1 MQRQKIF
8 IGRKYRFFAQI
19 IHSQY
24 FMHSPMKKTLY
35 FWGLI
40 GLIVSVLFVQACG
53 GKSKTEEERKIAIE
67 DSIRKATTQATTYHV
82 DMNRDP
88 KNLSMQKVWGYR
100 VQIFT
105 GKNRDEASKMK
116 ALFINLFPDVD
127 NYLVYEEPNYKV
139 RVGDFLAKIGAR
151 ELCEKVNKNATLNG
165 AFVVKSMVNAVI
177 PPPPAD
183 TIGDDQLVYYTLIDS
198 TGKEY
203 QVPVL
208 KTSSMA
214 IEQEKDTTAA
224 AEMKVQMTSQT
235 VEVINAQKRESEKVA
250 AETKATELKN
260 KIAEEKFKRN

>member
-1 MQRQKIF
+1 MRKDFYFFSITLF
-8 IGRKYRFFAQI
+8 IGGMMLWQ
-19 IHSQY
+19 
-24 FMHSPMKKTLY
+24 
-35 FWGLI
+35 G
-40 GLIVSVLFVQACG
+40 CG
-53 GKSKTEEERKIAIE
+53 NKGQTEEERQIAIQ
-67 DSIRKATTQATTYHV
+67 DSIRKATAQATTYHV

-105 GKNRDEASKMK
+105 GKNRDEASRIK

-151 ELCEKVNKNATLNG
+151 ELCEKINKNPTLNG

-183 TIGDDQLVYYTLIDS
+183 TISDDQLVYYTLIDS

-208 KTSSMA
+208 KTSTMA
-214 IEQEKDTTAA
+214 MEQAKDTTAA
-224 AEMKVQMTSQT
+224 AEMKVQMSSQT
-235 VEVINAQKRESEKVA
+235 LDAINAQKKEAQRLATEAKAA
-250 AETKATELKN
+250 AEKSRV
-260 KIAEEKFKRN
+260 AEENFKRN

>member
-1 MQRQKIF
+1 MKQYLHLGGIVLLTSIF
-8 IGRKYRFFAQI
+8 
-19 IHSQY
+19 
-24 FMHSPMKKTLY
+24 L
-35 FWGLI
+35 
-40 GLIVSVLFVQACG
+40 LFQGCG
-53 GKSKTEEERKIAIE
+53 GRSKADEEREIAVQ
-67 DSIRKATTQATTYHV
+67 DSIRKATAKATTYHV

-105 GKNRDEASKMK
+105 GKNRDEASKIK
-116 ALFINLFPDVD
+116 ALFISNFPDVD

-151 ELCEKVNKNATLNG
+151 ELCEKINKNPTLNG

-183 TIGDDQLVYYTLIDS
+183 TISEDKLVYYTLIDS

-208 KTSSMA
+208 KTSTMA
-214 IEQEKDTTAA
+214 MEQAGDTTAA
-224 AEMKVQMTSQT
+224 AEMKVKMSSQT
-235 VEVINAQKRESEKVA
+235 LDIINTQKKEAQKAA
-250 AETKATELKN
+250 AEAKAEDAKSRA
-260 KIAEEKFKRN
+260 AEENFKRN